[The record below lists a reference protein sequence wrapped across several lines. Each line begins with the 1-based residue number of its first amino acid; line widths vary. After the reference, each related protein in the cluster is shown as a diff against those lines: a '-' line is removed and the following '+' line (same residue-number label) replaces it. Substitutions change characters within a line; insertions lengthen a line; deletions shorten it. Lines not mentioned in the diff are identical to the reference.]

1 MADAEP
7 QPLTEVTTIV
17 TLPNGKQLRI
27 TVVVSPTWTPTLEPT
42 CSPTW
47 PSATLI
53 SRSRHPDGQLRA
65 HGQGQG

>member
-7 QPLTEVTTIV
+7 QPLTEAITIV

-27 TVVVSPTWTPTLEPT
+27 TVVVMPDLDTHSRADLL
-42 CSPTW
+42 PTW